1 MALYAVQL
9 DKSNTGPAS
18 DCVHPGSALSN
29 TLLLE
34 PEQRVLAIGCGRTS
48 MAVEHVGLSIYDGFF
63 KMIARLFTVSGV
75 AVMHLSAA
83 SRGGRTQK
91 RALCRLCELCLAAS
105 KSSFRAQGQMNF
117 PIQLTKR
124 ADVVPLTRDYL
135 TDHDREAAE
144 VRQAS
149 ACPRESG
156 LPLAGYHATI

>member
-63 KMIARLFTVSGV
+63 KMIARLLTVSGV
-75 AVMHLSAA
+75 AVLQRA
-83 SRGGRTQK
+83 SRHFARRAKRTFQ
-91 RALCRLCELCLAAS
+91 
-105 KSSFRAQGQMNF
+105 SSSPNE
-117 PIQLTKR
+117 PT
-124 ADVVPLTRDYL
+124 
-135 TDHDREAAE
+135 
-144 VRQAS
+144 
-149 ACPRESG
+149 
-156 LPLAGYHATI
+156 